1 LQTRQLILSGTLSVT
16 PPSVVGTPTS
26 SFPFGFIPKGTSQ
39 IPLATTPS
47 PKQSV
52 KMSGGNKSVASP
64 GAFQTI
70 SGLGATD
77 DVTTADTVYI
87 ESDAIMQI
95 QITQQNPAGGSP
107 IVSVVNLYGTMWI
120 EFPATGYA
128 TGLAAQGTGNLEV
141 LISGPA

>member
-1 LQTRQLILSGTLSVT
+1 VQTRQLLLSGTLTVT
-16 PPSVVGTPTS
+16 PPNVVGTPTS
-26 SFPFGFIPKGTSQ
+26 AFLSGFLPKGTSQ
-39 IPLATTPS
+39 IPISSTPS

-52 KMSGGNKSVASP
+52 KMSGGNKSVNASS
-64 GAFQTI
+64 FQTI

-77 DVTTADTVYI
+77 DVTTADTIYL
-87 ESDAIMQI
+87 ESDAIMQV

-107 IVSVVNLYGTMWI
+107 IVAVLNLYGSMWV

-128 TGLAAQGTGNLEV
+128 TGLAAQGVGNLEV